1 MIFTPW
7 SAGLGKKRGDR
18 CLRSGPAASTG
29 LLRSSI
35 IPKCG
40 LGGGKGRRGNCV
52 AATLAIGMSPQR
64 SFWWVRWQR
73 GCPLAPKTPLGDC
86 MDVTFPLQSSCE
98 DRGIRWGSTGD
109 PGGISGCFGGS
120 ALFGACSR
128 LGFRG
133 IRSRQ
138 LSPYII
144 LKGGMSFC
152 RRHPDLRGLR
162 FYNARPLT
170 TWEVRCLKFYNA
182 RPLATWTRWMS
193 VGRSVGRSVDR
204 PIRRSVGRSVG
215 RSLGR

>member
-1 MIFTPW
+1 M
-7 SAGLGKKRGDR
+7 GKRGVTGVSGAS
-18 CLRSGPAASTG
+18 LRPPQG

-35 IPKCG
+35 VSKCG
-40 LGGGKGRRGNCV
+40 QGGGKGRRGNCV

-152 RRHPDLRGLR
+152 RRHPDLRGLI
-162 FYNARPLT
+162 FYTARPLT

-182 RPLATWTRWMS
+182 RP
-193 VGRSVGRSVDR
+193 
-204 PIRRSVGRSVG
+204 
-215 RSLGR
+215 